1 MTQPKNLTKSE
12 ETIVSDLRRLFRQY
26 GYRQYKMSK
35 FEEYDLYVEN
45 KRFLVSDSVITF
57 TDLDGHLRALKP
69 DVTLSIAKNASADT
83 DTVQKLFYHENVYRA
98 ERGSHEYRE
107 IMQIGLEAIGNI
119 DLYATGE
126 AVMLAAG
133 SLKTISPDYL
143 LDLSHMGVIT
153 AILEEANLT
162 GVQQGELLENL
173 SAKNVS
179 GIRECCDRF
188 GLSDEF
194 TDRLC
199 AITAL
204 YGPAMQILP
213 KLEALSPN
221 AQADEAVAELTAVCQ
236 MLEVTGYGD
245 RINLDFSIV
254 NDMSYYNSI
263 IFQGYIEGVPAPVL
277 SGGRYDSLMT
287 RFGKDA
293 GAVGFAIYLS
303 SLESLAP
310 RRSPYDVDAL
320 LLYSPDT
327 APAKLAATVCEL
339 TDQGLSLQVQQAVPQ
354 NLKYRKLL
362 QLTEGGLVTVEEND

>member
-1 MTQPKNLTKSE
+1 MTQPKYLAKSE

-26 GYRQYKMSK
+26 GYRQYKMNK

-45 KRFLVSDSVITF
+45 KRFLVSDNVITF

-69 DVTLSIAKNASADT
+69 DVTLSIAKNASVDT
-83 DTVQKLFYHENVYRA
+83 STAQKLFYHENVYRA

-107 IMQIGLEAIGNI
+107 IMQIGLESIGNI

-133 SLKTISPDYL
+133 SLSLISRDYL

-153 AILEEANLT
+153 AILDEADLT
-162 GVQQGELLENL
+162 NAQQAELLDAL

-179 GIRECCDRF
+179 GIRQCCSYF
-188 GLSDEF
+188 GLSDQF
-194 TDRLC
+194 ADRLS
-199 AITAL
+199 ALTGL
-204 YGPAMQILP
+204 YGPALLILP
-213 KLEALSPN
+213 RLKALSPN
-221 AQADEAVAELTAVCQ
+221 PQADDAIAELEAVCR
-236 MLEVTGYGD
+236 MLELFGYGD

-263 IFQGYIEGVPAPVL
+263 IFQGYIEGIPTPVL

-287 RFGKDA
+287 RFGKKA

-303 SLESLAP
+303 ALESLAP
-310 RRSPYDVDAL
+310 RRSAYDVDAL
-320 LLYSPDT
+320 LIYPEDT
-327 APAKLAATVCEL
+327 APETLAAAVRQL
-339 TDQGLSLQVQQAVPQ
+339 TDKGLAIQVQREIPPM
-354 NLKYRKLL
+354 LRYRTLMK
-362 QLTEGGLVTVEEND
+362 LTEGGVITLEEHD

>member
-1 MTQPKNLTKSE
+1 MTQPKFLQKSE
-12 ETIVSDLRRLFRQY
+12 ETIVSDLRQLFRRY
-26 GYRQYKMSK
+26 GYHQYKMSK

-45 KRFLVSDSVITF
+45 KRFLVSDSVLTF

-69 DVTLSIAKNASADT
+69 DVTLSIAKNCSADT

-107 IMQIGLEAIGNI
+107 IMQIGLEAIGKI

-133 SLKTISPDYL
+133 SLRTISSDYL

-153 AILEEANLT
+153 AILEDANLSSS
-162 GVQQGELLENL
+162 GQSEVLEAL
-173 SAKNVS
+173 SAKNVP
-179 GIRECCDRF
+179 GIRECCTKL

-194 TDRLC
+194 SDCL
-199 AITAL
+199 AELTAL
-204 YGPAMQILP
+204 YGPALTILP
-213 KLEALSPN
+213 KLKELSPN
-221 AQADEAVAELTAVCQ
+221 AQADEAIAELETVCQ
-236 MLEVTGYGD
+236 MLDASGYGD

-263 IFQGYIEGVPAPVL
+263 IFQGYIEGVPTPVL

-310 RRSPYDVDAL
+310 RRSPYDVDTL
-320 LLYSPDT
+320 LIYSPEVS
-327 APAKLAATVCEL
+327 PAILAETVKKLIEDGV
-339 TDQGLSLQVQQAVPQ
+339 SLQVQQAVPA
-354 NLKYRKLL
+354 NLKYRTRLT
-362 QLTEGGLVTVEEND
+362 LTEGGLVTDEEND

>member
-1 MTQPKNLTKSE
+1 MTQPENLTKSE

-69 DVTLSIAKNASADT
+69 DVTLSIAKNASTDV

-98 ERGSHEYRE
+98 ERGSREYRE
-107 IMQIGLEAIGNI
+107 IIQIGLEAIGKI

-133 SLKTISPDYL
+133 SLQTISPDYL
-143 LDLSHMGVIT
+143 LDLSHMGFIT
-153 AILEEANLT
+153 AILDEADLT
-162 GVQQGELLENL
+162 NAQQSELLENL
-173 SAKNVS
+173 SAKNVP
-179 GIRECCDRF
+179 GIRECCRCF
-188 GLSDEF
+188 GLTDAF
-194 TDRLC
+194 TDGL
-199 AITAL
+199 AALTSL
-204 YGPAMQILP
+204 YGPAMSILP
-213 KLEALSPN
+213 KLKALSPN
-221 AQADEAVAELTAVCQ
+221 AQADEAVSELTTVCE
-236 MLEVTGYGD
+236 MLCAAGYGD

-263 IFQGYIEGVPAPVL
+263 IFQGYIDGIPTPVL
-277 SGGRYDSLMT
+277 SGGRYDNLMKK
-287 RFGKDA
+287 FGKES

-303 SLESLAP
+303 ALENLAP

-320 LLYSPDT
+320 LLYTPDT
-327 APAKLAATVCEL
+327 APAKLAAAVKEL
-339 TDQGLSLQVQQAVPQ
+339 TEQGLSLQVQQAIPQ
-354 NLKYRKLL
+354 NLKYRKLIK
-362 QLTEGGLVTVEEND
+362 LTKGGLVTDEKDA

>member
-69 DVTLSIAKNASADT
+69 DVTLSIAKNASTDA
-83 DTVQKLFYHENVYRA
+83 DTVQKLYYHENVYRA
-98 ERGSHEYRE
+98 ERSSHEYRE
-107 IMQIGLEAIGNI
+107 IMQIGLEAIGNV

-126 AVMLAAG
+126 AVTLAAG

-143 LDLSHMGVIT
+143 LDLSHMGFIT
-153 AILEEANLT
+153 AILEEADLANA
-162 GVQQGELLENL
+162 QQSELLKNL

-179 GIRECCDRF
+179 GIRECCKRF
-188 GLSDEF
+188 DLSAKF
-194 TDRLC
+194 ADRLV
-199 AITAL
+199 ALTAL
-204 YGPAMQILP
+204 YGPAMDILP
-213 KLEALSPN
+213 KLKELSPN
-221 AQADEAVAELTAVCQ
+221 AQANEAMAELETVCR
-236 MLEVTGYGD
+236 LLDAAGYGD

-254 NDMSYYNSI
+254 NDMSYYNGI
-263 IFQGYIEGVPAPVL
+263 IFQGYIDGIPTPVL
-277 SGGRYDSLMT
+277 SGGRYDNLMKK
-287 RFGKDA
+287 FGKSS

-303 SLESLAP
+303 ALESLAP

-327 APAKLAATVCEL
+327 APAKLAATVREL

-354 NLKYRKLL
+354 NLRYRTLL
-362 QLTEGGLVTVEEND
+362 KLTEGGLVTVEENA

>member
-1 MTQPKNLTKSE
+1 MTQPKSLQKSE
-12 ETIVSDLRRLFRQY
+12 EVIVSDLRRLFRQY
-26 GYRQYKMSK
+26 GYRQYKMNK

-45 KRFLVSDSVITF
+45 KRFLVSDSVLTF

-69 DVTLSIAKNASADT
+69 DVTLSIAKNCAADT
-83 DTVQKLFYHENVYRA
+83 DTVQKLFYQENVYRA

-107 IMQIGLEAIGNI
+107 IMQIGLEAIGKI

-133 SLKTISPDYL
+133 SLRTISSDYL
-143 LDLSHMGVIT
+143 LDISHMGVIT
-153 AILEEANLT
+153 AILEDADLFGTE
-162 GVQQGELLENL
+162 QSELLEAL
-173 SAKNVS
+173 SAKNVP
-179 GIRECCDRF
+179 GIRECCAKL

-194 TDRLC
+194 SDRL
-199 AITAL
+199 AALTAL
-204 YGPAMQILP
+204 YGPALAILP
-213 KLEALSPN
+213 KLKELSPN
-221 AQADEAVAELTAVCQ
+221 AQADEAIAELETVCQ
-236 MLEVTGYGD
+236 MLDASGYGD

-263 IFQGYIEGVPAPVL
+263 IFQGYIEGVPSPVL

-310 RRSPYDVDAL
+310 RRSPYDVDTL
-320 LLYSPDT
+320 LIYSPSVSPT
-327 APAKLAATVCEL
+327 TLAETVRVLIE
-339 TDQGLSLQVQQAVPQ
+339 DGVSLQVQQAVPA
-354 NLKYRKLL
+354 NLKYRTRLT
-362 QLTEGGLVTVEEND
+362 LTEGGLVTDEKND